1 MSLSILPDD
10 CLLACLARVPYAD
23 LRNAIP
29 STSKQLRDAVASA
42 AFRKTRESCVEWAL
56 FVGQEDEYYDPESS
70 QLNSCYLIQ
79 ASAAYRTSLP
89 PPLEL
94 GILDTMRRASG
105 SGDEIIVV
113 LDDLSPQGGELL
125 VFDPR
130 RNRWREITSIP
141 EGLPSAR
148 GTLGDKIMFFGT
160 DNNCAGRHD
169 VYDAT
174 QDAWSRLP
182 DLPFNAGD
190 RPPRPKHLVEVDG
203 KLWRYASEI
212 NDFRKTWVYD
222 PATQTW
228 TDGPSLPYKLLVA
241 RGVSW
246 HVAGF
251 ELHSKFC
258 IMGYFE
264 LAPDTFE
271 YTAFL
276 WDPTREA
283 WEEAS
288 FDKPSVVALDC
299 SHIDDHLFVLGHMVP
314 DAAGPWDRDET
325 LILMLRPG
333 STHWEQL
340 ELPNHYDYGARI
352 TAVRIG

>member
-1 MSLSILPDD
+1 MIRAAIAGGRLP
-10 CLLACLARVPYAD
+10 
-23 LRNAIP
+23 
-29 STSKQLRDAVASA
+29 
-42 AFRKTRESCVEWAL
+42 AFRRVC
-56 FVGQEDEYYDPESS
+56 
-70 QLNSCYLIQ
+70 
-79 ASAAYRTSLP
+79 
-89 PPLEL
+89 
-94 GILDTMRRASG
+94 
-105 SGDEIIVV
+105 
-113 LDDLSPQGGELL
+113 
-125 VFDPR
+125 PR
-130 RNRWREITSIP
+130 
-141 EGLPSAR
+141 
-148 GTLGDKIMFFGT
+148 
-160 DNNCAGRHD
+160 H
-169 VYDAT
+169 
-174 QDAWSRLP
+174 
-182 DLPFNAGD
+182 
-190 RPPRPKHLVEVDG
+190 
-203 KLWRYASEI
+203 
-212 NDFRKTWVYD
+212 
-222 PATQTW
+222 
-228 TDGPSLPYKLLVA
+228 KLLVA